1 MGDRA
6 EGVEV
11 PLEPVFLVHFQLLRW
26 QQLAPEEALRLDPG
40 LVPPSTKA
48 AWMLQLSG

>member
-11 PLEPVFLVHFQLLRW
+11 PLEPMFLVHFQLLRW
-26 QQLAPEEALRLDPG
+26 QQLAPEEALCLDPG

-48 AWMLQLSG
+48 A

>member
-26 QQLAPEEALRLDPG
+26 QQLAPEEALRLDRASF
-40 LVPPSTKA
+40 PPSTKA